1 MRDRELT
8 ARLPLGNDTL
18 GLIVL
23 LERHALWLSSHEA
36 GADAA
41 VEIAEWARE
50 VKRTATPERREWM
63 PLGVCPLEVERDS
76 TLACGGQVRAYPERD
91 PHCTDC
97 GTEAVATWWERVMF
111 PDCETTRLIT
121 SDEIVLVVHRE
132 FGKPV
137 KAATIRQWIRRGLI
151 ESSGTDDRG
160 RTLYDRGAVVYA
172 VAKWTRISA

>member
-1 MRDRELT
+1 MTSAAQIEDSLLASLATIRAHWSALLLPSSGGMGGIAGSDPVTGLDRRVSLRHEVTLCLNGWARVVVEDRELT

-63 PLGVCPLEVERDS
+63 PLGV
-76 TLACGGQVRAYPERD
+76 
-91 PHCTDC
+91 
-97 GTEAVATWWERVMF
+97 
-111 PDCETTRLIT
+111 
-121 SDEIVLVVHRE
+121 
-132 FGKPV
+132 
-137 KAATIRQWIRRGLI
+137 
-151 ESSGTDDRG
+151 
-160 RTLYDRGAVVYA
+160 
-172 VAKWTRISA
+172 